1 MSNKNKRS
9 KLDKYIP
16 MVNFIAG
23 IMGKNSE
30 VVLHDLADL
39 DHSVIAIRNNSVS
52 NREVGAP
59 ATDLVLKILKENSK
73 YKGDFITNY
82 QGVNKFNKLLN
93 SSTYFIRDDDGS
105 LIGLICV
112 NTDETALNS
121 LMEAV
126 SNVYSI
132 YKKVPESEP
141 EDDGESENLSSSAE
155 ELARISISK
164 ITSAKGITTE
174 YLKQED
180 KISIV
185 EELHQKGIFLLK
197 GAVQEVAHA
206 LGTSEATI
214 YRYIHKIKQQED
226 QK

>member
-1 MSNKNKRS
+1 MSYKNKKS

-16 MVNFIAG
+16 MVNFIAA

-30 VVLHDLADL
+30 VVLHDLTDL
-39 DHSVIAIRNNSVS
+39 DHSVIAIRNNNIS

-82 QGVNKFNKLLN
+82 HGVNKFNKLLS
-93 SSTYFIRDDDGS
+93 SSTFFIRDDDGS

-132 YKKVPESEP
+132 YKKEPESEP
-141 EDDGESENLSSSAE
+141 KDDGESENLSSSIE
-155 ELARISISK
+155 ELAQLSINK

-180 KISIV
+180 KIEIV
-185 EELHQKGIFLLK
+185 GELYEKGIFLLK
-197 GAVQEVAHA
+197 GAVQEVANA
-206 LGTSEATI
+206 LGASEATI
-214 YRYIHKIKQQED
+214 YRYIHKIKQQEEL
-226 QK
+226 K